1 MNENK
6 LPILK
11 ITNIKWDKNTNNKN
25 LPVQLALKWASLDYT
40 SYQVKNFLRDEFNCN
55 ITDLDIIRSGS
66 WEDSSG

>member
-11 ITNIKWDKNTNNKN
+11 ITNIKWDKSTNNKN
-25 LPVQLALKWASLDYT
+25 LPVQLALKWTSIDYS
-40 SYQVKNFLRDEFNCN
+40 SYQVKNFLRNEFNCN
-55 ITDLDIIRSGS
+55 IINLDIIRSGS